1 MRLLHTSDWHLG
13 RSLLSVPLI
22 DDQRLFLRWLVE
34 QVRKHEVDAVLI
46 SGDVYDRAVPSVEAI
61 GLLEWALVQL
71 SKTASIVL
79 IPGNHDSSTRLGFAG
94 PLLEAARVHI
104 RADVSELD
112 RPVVLTGK
120 RGEQCAVYCIPFLE
134 PTLQAERLQ
143 SERTHEAVLS
153 AAMSLIR
160 SAHTAEMPMVVLSH
174 AFLTGGFSSESE
186 RDVRVGGIPDAPIA
200 LFEGAS
206 YVALGHLHRPQQVGV
221 DSGVI
226 ARYAGSPLA
235 YSFSE
240 EGQQKSV
247 TLIDLAPSG
256 DCTIELLATP
266 QPRPLTTIRGELAE
280 LLSSERY
287 EAVEQHWIRA
297 IVTDSRRPESP
308 MDRLR
313 QRFPHTLQLE
323 FAPEGLT
330 PGQLPSA
337 TPISLQDPAAVTC
350 QFIEYVTGTEPSAQE
365 VALIQEAVARV
376 RTGLVN

>member
-13 RSLLSVPLI
+13 RSLISVPLI
-22 DDQRLFLRWLVE
+22 DEQRFFLHWLVD
-34 QVRKHEVDAVLI
+34 QVRAHEVDAVLI

-61 GLLEWALVQL
+61 ALLEWALVQL

-79 IPGNHDSSTRLGFAG
+79 IPGNHDSPTRLGFAG
-94 PLLEAARVHI
+94 PLLEAARVHL
-104 RADVSELD
+104 RADVGDLD

-143 SERTHEAVLS
+143 SDRTHEAVLS
-153 AAMSLIR
+153 AAMTLIR

-174 AFLTGGFSSESE
+174 AFITGGFSSDSE

-206 YVALGHLHRPQQVGV
+206 YVALGHLHRPQQVGA

-247 TLIDLAPSG
+247 TLIDLKPSG
-256 DCTIELLATP
+256 DSTIQLLATP

-280 LLSSERY
+280 LLSSDQY
-287 EAVEQHWIRA
+287 EGVEQHWIRA
-297 IVTDSRRPESP
+297 ILTDPRRPENP

-313 QRFPHTLQLE
+313 QRFPHALQLE
-323 FAPEGLT
+323 FAPDGLT
-330 PGQLPSA
+330 PGQLPST

-365 VALIQEAVARV
+365 VTLIQDAVSRV
-376 RTGLVN
+376 RTGLVD